1 MVKKIKSYLHLF
13 WLLTKTDLVI
23 LKQFI
28 VGQMINILVWSGSIV
43 TISTF
48 VFPKLGMTE
57 TFGAFIVVSSVAA
70 HCFWGIWDSS
80 YMLIADLEG
89 EREID
94 YKLTLPMPSWL
105 VILQYAIRHALV
117 KFLPSLIILPVFKLV
132 LGSRMDLSYFSLSKR
147 LLFPMWFF
155 GATQYSW
162 VVMHAIN
169 STIGYL
175 TLANP
180 LVYAMEG
187 MHSAVLGQEGYL
199 PFWICALMLWIF
211 IIVFG
216 FIGIV
221 RFKKRLDFV

>member
-1 MVKKIKSYLHLF
+1 
-13 WLLTKTDLVI
+13 
-23 LKQFI
+23 
-28 VGQMINILVWSGSIV
+28 MINILVWSGSIV

-132 LGSRMDLSYFSLSKR
+132 LGSRMDLSYFSLSKFMLMFVTIALFTGVFFLFVASFVKVSHKVDNIGIR

-155 GATQYSW
+155 GAT
-162 VVMHAIN
+162 
-169 STIGYL
+169 
-175 TLANP
+175 
-180 LVYAMEG
+180 
-187 MHSAVLGQEGYL
+187 
-199 PFWICALMLWIF
+199 
-211 IIVFG
+211 
-216 FIGIV
+216 
-221 RFKKRLDFV
+221 